1 MVMYGLYQKIWL
13 MVIVL
18 LCGAALAFPHTA
30 LAQEPPVRPDNNP
43 LAERGFNE
51 LYNMEYAAALRDF
64 SRLHAEHPGDPFP
77 ENYLLAAEIFQEL
90 NRIGALDTEVYSGD
104 SFLDLK
110 SIRPLDPVV
119 QQRIRALIDDVIR
132 QCNQRLARNPRDVDA
147 LYARGVA
154 LGFRS
159 LYMGM
164 AEKRWLAAVRA
175 ALAARRDHEKVLEID
190 PHYVDAKMTVGIH
203 NYIIGSLNW
212 AGRAA
217 VALVGVTG
225 NKQKG
230 LDYLREVSHSGS
242 TSSNDAAM
250 ALSLFLRREQMYP
263 EALTLVSGVSRQ
275 YPRNFLM
282 AVEYAH
288 LLNAAGHGREAIA
301 QYRGVLEKGREGKFT
316 FFHLETAAWG
326 LGVSLRGQREFAQA
340 AEAFDQVATV
350 KGADPALVQRA
361 LVASGEMHDTLGQRA
376 AAIERY
382 RKALAI
388 NSEGDVAEAARH
400 HLHRPWHFSE

>member
-1 MVMYGLYQKIWL
+1 M
-13 MVIVL
+13 
-18 LCGAALAFPHTA
+18 
-30 LAQEPPVRPDNNP
+30 
-43 LAERGFNE
+43 
-51 LYNMEYAAALRDF
+51 
-64 SRLHAEHPGDPFP
+64 
-77 ENYLLAAEIFQEL
+77 
-90 NRIGALDTEVYSGD
+90 
-104 SFLDLK
+104 
-110 SIRPLDPVV
+110 
-119 QQRIRALIDDVIR
+119 
-132 QCNQRLARNPRDVDA
+132 
-147 LYARGVA
+147 
-154 LGFRS
+154 
-159 LYMGM
+159 
-164 AEKRWLAAVRA
+164 
-175 ALAARRDHEKVLEID
+175 
-190 PHYVDAKMTVGIH
+190 
-203 NYIIGSLNW
+203 
-212 AGRAA
+212 
-217 VALVGVTG
+217 TG

-361 LVASGEMHDTLGQRA
+361 LVASGEMHDTLGNARRPSN
-376 AAIERY
+376 AIERPSPSTA
-382 RKALAI
+382 RVTWPKRRGI
-388 NSEGDVAEAARH
+388 TCIGHGISPNSAAQCR
-400 HLHRPWHFSE
+400 LVDGVV